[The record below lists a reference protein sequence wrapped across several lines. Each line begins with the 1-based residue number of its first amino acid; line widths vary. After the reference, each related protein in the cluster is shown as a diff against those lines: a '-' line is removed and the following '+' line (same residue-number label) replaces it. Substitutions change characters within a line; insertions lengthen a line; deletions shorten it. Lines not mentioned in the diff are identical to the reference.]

1 MAASPVRT
9 VALAVAVGVFVAASL
24 ARAEPTPQP
33 PSPVDPDR
41 DPDGI
46 ANSEDSCPAEPET
59 WNGVLDWD
67 GCADLAGTKYVADGC
82 VTKAA
87 CEADA
92 NAAWMV
98 SDWARGA
105 KTAQRACNLGAF
117 TFCAALGTAV
127 AQGQGTEKNS
137 ERARELYAW
146 ACDHR
151 APAGCYNL
159 GVFYA
164 TGTTVAV
171 DTVEGKRLQVRACEL
186 GLASACKVLGMPA
199 PVVAPPATVVAPV
212 TATPPPDPLAPAR
225 AAHERKDYATAKK
238 LYRPLCD
245 GGNVQACA
253 ALGDVV
259 FDSGNEAGAVLLWE
273 KACNG
278 RVAYACTEVASGHLA
293 RANQSAAARNLA
305 IQAGTKACDLGD
317 GDGCLVVAD
326 ATTPLERRSVW
337 FERACALNL
346 GDGCAFAAHSAR
358 QGDFGPRNAAA
369 AVRFGEK
376 ACTLGNWIEC
386 AIAGHAFANGT
397 DVARDPV
404 KAKQLY
410 TTGCDH
416 GDAPACKALGKR

>member
-1 MAASPVRT
+1 MGTPWVNAITIIAGVLSVGLGASVYAQPDPMPAAPIDR
-9 VALAVAVGVFVAASL
+9 
-24 ARAEPTPQP
+24 
-33 PSPVDPDR
+33 DPDR
-41 DPDGI
+41 DGI
-46 ANSEDSCPAEPET
+46 ANSEDSCPSEPET
-59 WNGVLDWD
+59 WNGVWDWD
-67 GCADLAGTKYVADGC
+67 GCPDRAGTKNVGDGC
-82 VTKAA
+82 ATKAA

-92 NAAWMV
+92 NAAWKV

-105 KTAQRACNLGAF
+105 KAAQRACNLGAF
-117 TFCAALGTAV
+117 TFCAAFGTAV
-127 AQGQGTEKNS
+127 AQGKGAEKNS

-146 ACDHR
+146 ACDHD

-159 GVFYA
+159 GVFYV

-171 DTVEGKRLQVRACEL
+171 DKIEGKRLQVRACQL

-199 PVVAPPATVVAPV
+199 PTAAPVVAPAA
-212 TATPPPDPLAPAR
+212 ATPPPDPLAPAR

-245 GGNVQACA
+245 SGNVQACA
-253 ALGDVV
+253 ALGDVL
-259 FDSGNEAGAVLLWE
+259 FDSGNAAGAGPLWE

-278 RVAYACTEVASGHLA
+278 RVAYACTEVANGHLE
-293 RANQSAAARNLA
+293 RAAHNAAARNLA

-317 GDGCLVVAD
+317 GDGCLAVAN
-326 ATTPLERRSVW
+326 ATYPLERRSVW
-337 FERACALNL
+337 FERACAQGLA
-346 GDGCAFAAHSAR
+346 DGCAFAAHSAR

-386 AIAGHAFANGT
+386 AIAGHAYTNGT